1 MNKKPRFYYG
11 QDEQGNVH
19 SFASKKLRD
28 ELWMEDK
35 ISPLTKA
42 EAIVA
47 TKEIGGYLHHA
58 TNWQTYVVIQG
69 HL

>member
-11 QDEQGNVH
+11 QDELGNVH
-19 SFASKKLRD
+19 CFASKKLRD
-28 ELWMEDK
+28 ELWDEDK

-47 TKEIGGYLHHA
+47 TRENGCYLHHA
-58 TNWQTYVVIQG
+58 TNWQTYVIIQG
-69 HL
+69 NL